1 MEIGESSIGMQQ
13 ALGTADGFT
22 ELTMVCTIAWLVA
35 FKNNDGHRTIL
46 RILADITTSMNE
58 NAPRAKFLRMCERR
72 A

>member
-35 FKNNDGHRTIL
+35 FKC
-46 RILADITTSMNE
+46 S
-58 NAPRAKFLRMCERR
+58 AKGK
-72 A
+72 